1 MGVRVGTWRG
11 GGTGGGEGGEKRY
24 YNMNNENNNRNI
36 IKEKNKIRNLQNEA
50 INAKKE
56 ENNESKALNKIKCL
70 HF

>member
-1 MGVRVGTWRG
+1 MKT
-11 GGTGGGEGGEKRY
+11 TIAISLK
-24 YNMNNENNNRNI
+24 
-36 IKEKNKIRNLQNEA
+36 KKNKIRNLQNEA